1 MRNRRMDAEEAIR
14 ILAMRDG
21 LAIEEV
27 REQMELAMAEG
38 LGSEDPRIRAR
49 WEEIPRKGGTPIPE
63 ELIGYLAAHMGAES
77 SS

>member
-14 ILAMRDG
+14 ILAMREG

-49 WEEIPRKGGTPIPE
+49 WEEIPRKGGTPTPE